1 MRNKFLRV
9 FLTLLLVAGTLPG
22 MAFGQGSVPPN
33 KVDGDVFV
41 TRSAD
46 ITTGEIFWV
55 DSGSGSDDQVGR
67 DPKRP
72 LATLDAAIGKC
83 ALGGQGGGASTGCVI
98 YLMTGHAENLS
109 AADSVDV
116 DVAGVSVIGLGTGSN
131 RPTFTGTV
139 VAGEYNVDA
148 ANHYLENV
156 LFLANVEN
164 THLIELT
171 ANADGFHANNIE
183 MREGGDTPVLFID
196 MVGQADDVLIEN
208 SRFLCPTADK
218 CDSAIDLS
226 ALTPA
231 RFTYRHNFVHGDF
244 DLAGMFGTGAATQVH
259 IHDNSITNLL
269 TGAHAIEFTAA
280 SLGVLENNFLVTD
293 LAATSLD
300 PGSLNLSGNTWSSG
314 IDLNSRPHP
323 AYQEYFP
330 GLGYRVTAA
339 VNLDTDPQN
348 AFTITGTVLINTMV
362 GEVTTVLATTT
373 TIIMEVVTGTIALNA
388 VTTITS
394 DADNELYIWCG
405 DQGEILNGAIA
416 PTVSLAS
423 CQDDPFNPL
432 FVGNTGAS
440 NTIRAQLDQVGTGV
454 IQITIFYIPVSADGL
469 ILGIDS

>member
-171 ANADGFHANNIE
+171 ANADGFHVNNIE

-196 MVGQADDVLIEN
+196 MVGQADGVIIEH
-208 SRFLCPTADK
+208 SVFRCPTADK

-226 ALTPA
+226 ALTPD
-231 RFTYRHNFVHGDF
+231 RFTYRHNLVYGDF
-244 DLAGMFGTGAATQVH
+244 DLAGMYGTGAATNVH
-259 IHDNSITNLL
+259 IHNNSITNLL
-269 TGAHAIEFTAA
+269 TGAHAVEFTAA
-280 SLGVLENNFLVTD
+280 SLGNFNDNRLATD
-293 LAATSLD
+293 LIATALD
-300 PGSLNLSGNTWSSG
+300 SGSLNTSGNLWNDATGDEAGASPIPEYS
-314 IDLNSRPHP
+314 
-323 AYQEYFP
+323 AYIP
-330 GLGYRVTAA
+330 GYGYRVTKQ
-339 VNLDTDPQN
+339 LDFETDPDVLFTVTGLVAITLLVGEITTACSASCDMLLETSNNN
-348 AFTITGTVLINTMV
+348 AIMTVSAMDLDADGTIFIITGDLGGAQGGADLPIL
-362 GEVTTVLATTT
+362 EVA
-373 TIIMEVVTGTIALNA
+373 
-388 VTTITS
+388 
-394 DADNELYIWCG
+394 
-405 DQGEILNGAIA
+405 
-416 PTVSLAS
+416 
-423 CQDDPFNPL
+423 
-432 FVGNTGAS
+432 
-440 NTIRAQLDQVGTGV
+440 GTGGV
-454 IQITIFYIPVSADGL
+454 PIVPIIVGGAGDTVTLQNNPGTADTGQATMYLFYIPLSPGATVVAA
-469 ILGIDS
+469 